1 MMKFFIIL
9 KLMSMISM
17 MAKFLIPHSLSN
29 FKNM

>member
-17 MAKFLIPHSLSN
+17 MAKLIPHSLSN